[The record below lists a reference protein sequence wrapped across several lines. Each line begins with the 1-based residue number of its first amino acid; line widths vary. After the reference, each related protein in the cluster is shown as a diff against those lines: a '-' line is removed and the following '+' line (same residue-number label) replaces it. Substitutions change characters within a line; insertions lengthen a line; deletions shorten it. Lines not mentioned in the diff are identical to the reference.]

1 MLIKYDFING
11 DVLEVEVSE
20 EIGAMIIDSRKAEHA
35 LDEKE
40 RYHNYS
46 LDDID
51 YEGDGYGFWED
62 YDFDERKAN
71 ASKIRTILREGFSK
85 LTETQKRRV
94 LLYVQGNTVCE
105 IAEIEKVDV
114 RAVHDSL
121 LQVRRKFKKIIKKH
135 STDDGFF
142 CV

>member
-1 MLIKYDFING
+1 MLLKYEFING
-11 DVLEVEVSE
+11 DVLEVEVSD

-51 YEGDGYGFWED
+51 YEGDKYGFWEN
-62 YDFDERKAN
+62 YDLDERKAN
-71 ASKIRTILREGFSK
+71 ALKRRTILREGFSK
-85 LTETQKRRV
+85 LTETQRRRIS
-94 LLYVQGNTVCE
+94 LLIQGKTVRE

-114 RAVHDSL
+114 RAVHDSIS
-121 LQVRRKFKKIIKKH
+121 QARKKFEKNIKKH
-135 STDDGFF
+135 STDDCFF

>member
-1 MLIKYDFING
+1 MLIKYELVNG
-11 DVLEVEVSE
+11 DVLEVEVSD
-20 EIGAMIIDSRKAEHA
+20 EIGDVIIESYKAEHA

-46 LDDID
+46 LDAID
-51 YEGDGYGFWED
+51 YEGDEYGFWEE
-62 YDFDERKAN
+62 YDLGERKAN
-71 ASKIRTILREGFSK
+71 ALKRRTILREGFSK
-85 LTETQKRRV
+85 LTETQRRRIA
-94 LLYVQGNTVCE
+94 LLIQGKTVRE

-114 RAVHDSL
+114 RAVHDSIS
-121 LQVRRKFKKIIKKH
+121 QVRKKFEKIIKKH

>member
-1 MLIKYDFING
+1 MLIKYEFING
-11 DVLEVEVSE
+11 DISEVEVSD
-20 EIGAMIIDSRKAEHA
+20 EIGAMIIESRKAEHA

-46 LDDID
+46 LDAID

-62 YDFDERKAN
+62 YDLDERKAN
-71 ASKIRTILREGFSK
+71 ASKIRTILREGLSK
-85 LTETQKRRV
+85 LTETQRRRIS
-94 LLYVQGNTVCE
+94 LFIQGKTVRE

-114 RAVHDSL
+114 RAVHDSIS
-121 LQVRRKFKKIIKKH
+121 QVRKKFEKVIKKH